1 MDSEHGPE
9 RFDTVIIGGGQ
20 SGLAAGHELVRRGVP
35 FVILEAN
42 ARIGDNWRSRW
53 ESLRLYSPAR
63 ADGLPGMRFPAAKTA
78 YPSGKQMGDY
88 LESYAGEAG
97 LPVIRRASTCRL
109 RATGGRRP
117 DGASSSRPATSV
129 SRRPGSSSRLA
140 HSSTRRCRISRVDFD
155 PAIRQL
161 HSNEYHDPSQLQDG
175 PVLVVGASHSGADI
189 AVEAAHAHRT
199 LLAGHAPRPAAVPGH
214 RGRRAQAICPV
225 IVFLA
230 KHVLTLRTPIG
241 RKMAPHVRMGGGPL
255 LRVRREDLDRA
266 GVERFEARTESVEDG
281 KPMLADGQVLDVAN
295 VVWCTGFRPD
305 FRWIE
310 LPITGDDGWPE
321 QQRGVVSSAP
331 GLYFLGLPFLY
342 SFASMLV
349 AGAGG
354 DAAYVADR
362 VVERANLT
370 QAAQGRGA
378 AAATSSIA

>member
-88 LESYAGEAG
+88 LESYAGEG
-97 LPVIRRASTCRL
+97 RLPVRTGIRVDRL
-109 RATGGRRP
+109 RCRDDGKDGYVIEAGDQQFEAAQVIVATGGFRHPNVP
-117 DGASSSRPATSV
+117 DFAGQ
-129 SRRPGSSSRLA
+129 L
-140 HSSTRRCRISRVDFD
+140 D

-189 AVEAAHAHRT
+189 AVEAASGHRT
-199 LLAGHAPRPAAVPGH
+199 YLSGQIHGQLPVPLDS
-214 RGRRAQAICPV
+214 RRSRALFPV
-225 IVFLA
+225 LVFLA

-354 DAAYVADR
+354 DAAYVAR
-362 VVERANLT
+362 RIAERAKT
-370 QAAQGRGA
+370 AAAAQGR
-378 AAATSSIA
+378 AAATATSQIA